1 MIRLTDLRYG
11 PGYFQQPGAV
21 LNLTPDEERALIA
34 AGRAV
39 SVETATK
46 AIPETATAH
55 KGKYHGKS
63 RPSR

>member
-1 MIRLTDLRYG
+1 MVRLTDIRFG
-11 PGYFQQPGAV
+11 PGYFQTAGAV

-39 SVETATK
+39 AVETAAK

-55 KGKYHGKS
+55 KGKHHGKS